1 MSDTVEHRCGL
12 CKKTFKQK
20 SSLVRHAKR
29 CTLEPTPSVRQKACR
44 HCVEAKA
51 RCDLKRPICSRCDV
65 RSIPCA
71 YPRSAKPPPTDSG
84 SGSGSAPNTNPGSAS
99 ESGLVDPHLGLDT
112 GAATIGGT
120 DADLGPFPDCG
131 ADFTNLSGCL
141 VPELFPSGSTDV
153 SDATPSSGSGFHA
166 AYSTSCSTASTHN
179 PPCNSHQSNSPFH
192 CGSLD
197 VQLDLDSSPGADTDL
212 PVALREYSGNGATL
226 LSDEV
231 DLFSATEPLPPMDTK
246 EIEPWMLALAAKPIR
261 EDPPALVEHSVQT
274 LLRAFRSWPRMLAKG
289 IQLPPNIHFFQ
300 FCCDGKRDFG
310 GPIDAGIPKHISRCV
325 TLCKMW
331 VWQAEDS
338 GQIVQAAVRGE
349 AENILAKYRTYDAPT
364 LLAAMQS
371 LMILLILLLF
381 PSNRQGTMSV
391 IPGHIFTAVKQ
402 MADYVLSTGMLLHEE
417 ASHVCPPWRIWAHIE
432 AKRRTVVSIYFF
444 HWAYSVYHGQRHFN
458 CLQLGRMLAPGPKWL
473 WQAKDEKTWTNLY
486 GRWLAQWDGKELIQ
500 AEFFLVENGP
510 VMDPRV
516 EMWLEDADE
525 LGILMMSIMNA
536 SQRDLS
542 KIEDAEANI
551 IG

>member
-44 HCVEAKA
+44 NCVEAKA
-51 RCDLKRPICSRCDV
+51 RCDLKRPICSRCDI

-71 YPRSAKPPPTDSG
+71 YPRSARPPATNSG
-84 SGSGSAPNTNPGSAS
+84 SVPDINPGSAS
-99 ESGLVDPHLGLDT
+99 ECGLVDPCLGLDT
-112 GAATIGGT
+112 GAATIGGA
-120 DADLGPFPDCG
+120 DADLGTFPDCG

-141 VPELFPSGSTDV
+141 VPDLFPSDSTDV

-166 AYSTSCSTASTHN
+166 AYSTSCSTANTHI
-179 PPCNSHQSNSPFH
+179 PCNNHHSNSPFNA
-192 CGSLD
+192 GSMD

-212 PVALREYSGNGATL
+212 PVALREGSSNGAQL

-231 DLFSATEPLPPMDTK
+231 DLFSATEPLAPMDTK

-261 EDPPALVEHSVQT
+261 QDPPVLVEHSVQT

-289 IQLPPNIHFFQ
+289 IQLPPVIHFFQ

-310 GPIDAGIPKHISRCV
+310 GPLDAGIPKHISRCV

-473 WQAKDEKTWTNLY
+473 WQARDEKTWTNLY

-510 VMDPRV
+510 VMDSRV

-525 LGILMMSIMNA
+525 LGILIMSIMNA

-551 IG
+551 VG

>member
-44 HCVEAKA
+44 NCVEAKA
-51 RCDLKRPICSRCDV
+51 RCDLKRPTCSRCDA
-65 RSIPCA
+65 RSVPCA
-71 YPRSAKPPPTDSG
+71 YPRSARPPATD

-99 ESGLVDPHLGLDT
+99 ECGLVDPRLGLDT
-112 GAATIGGT
+112 GAVAIGGS
-120 DADLGPFPDCG
+120 DADLSPFPDCG

-141 VPELFPSGSTDV
+141 VPELFTSDS

-166 AYSTSCSTASTHN
+166 AYSTSCSTTSTHI
-179 PPCNSHQSNSPFH
+179 PPCNSNSPFIT
-192 CGSLD
+192 GSLD

-212 PVALREYSGNGATL
+212 PVALRECSGNGATL

-231 DLFSATEPLPPMDTK
+231 DLFSATEPLPPMDAK
-246 EIEPWMLALAAKPIR
+246 EIEPWMLALAAKPIKQ
-261 EDPPALVEHSVQT
+261 DPPALVEHSVQT

-289 IQLPPNIHFFQ
+289 IQLPPVIHFFQ

-310 GPIDAGIPKHISRCV
+310 GPIDAGMPKHISRCV

-444 HWAYSVYHGQRHFN
+444 HWAYSAYHGQRHFN

-473 WQAKDEKTWTNLY
+473 WQARDEKTWTNLY
-486 GRWLAQWDGKELIQ
+486 GRWLAQWDGRELIQ

>member
-44 HCVEAKA
+44 NCVEAKA

-65 RSIPCA
+65 RNIPCA
-71 YPRSAKPPPTDSG
+71 FPCSVRATTTNSG
-84 SGSGSAPNTNPGSAS
+84 SVANTDPGPAP
-99 ESGLVDPHLGLDT
+99 ECGLVDPHLDLDT
-112 GAATIGGT
+112 GAATTGG
-120 DADLGPFPDCG
+120 ADVGLGTYPDCG
-131 ADFTNLSGCL
+131 TDFINFSGCL
-141 VPELFPSGSTDV
+141 VPQLFPSNPTNV

-166 AYSTSCSTASTHN
+166 AYSTSCSTASTLI
-179 PPCNSHQSNSPFH
+179 PPCNSHHSPFNA
-192 CGSLD
+192 GSLD
-197 VQLDLDSSPGADTDL
+197 VQLDVDSSPGVDTDL
-212 PVALREYSGNGATL
+212 PVALRESYGDVARL
-226 LSDEV
+226 LPDEV
-231 DLFSATEPLPPMDTK
+231 DLFSATEPTATMDTK
-246 EIEPWMLALAAKPIR
+246 EIEPWMLALAARTITQ
-261 EDPPALVEHSVQT
+261 DPPALVEHSVQT
-274 LLRAFRSWPRMLAKG
+274 LFRTFRSWPRMLAKG
-289 IQLPPNIHFFQ
+289 IQLPPVIHFFQ
-300 FCCDGKRDFG
+300 FCCDGKRDLG
-310 GPIDAGIPKHISRCV
+310 GGGDAGMPRHISRCV

-349 AENILAKYRTYDAPT
+349 AENILTKYRTYEAPT

-371 LMILLILLLF
+371 LLILLILLLF

-391 IPGHIFTAVKQ
+391 IPGPIFAAVKE

-432 AKRRTVVSIYFF
+432 AKRRTLVSIYFF
-444 HWAYSVYHGQRHFN
+444 HWAYSAYNRERHFN

-473 WQAKDEKTWTNLY
+473 WQARDEKTWINLY
-486 GRWLAQWDGKELIQ
+486 SRWLAQWNSRELIQ
-500 AEFFLVENGP
+500 AEFYLVEKGP
-510 VMDPRV
+510 VMDSRV

-525 LGILMMSIMNA
+525 LGILMMTIMNA

-551 IG
+551 VG